1 MFPRAFLSSKMSH
14 SKLELVSSNY
24 MYFTGIAGSIGGC
37 EQMSLANNIQK
48 LVLNYVERWTFRLL
62 IFGLQFRKRSIGQLL
77 ASRKFA
83 ACVVD
88 WI

>member
-1 MFPRAFLSSKMSH
+1 
-14 SKLELVSSNY
+14 
-24 MYFTGIAGSIGGC
+24 
-37 EQMSLANNIQK
+37 MSLANNIQK

-62 IFGLQFRKRSIGQLL
+62 IFGLQFRKRTVGQLL